1 MEGYVAEV
9 FRSIQGEGPHVG
21 VLQVFVRFAGCS
33 LRCAYCD
40 TVSARARAPEL
51 SVMSG
56 ETIRR
61 LPTPGGAGERAG
73 LARSLVEVSPHV
85 PSMSGT
91 GGEPLEQPDF
101 LCAFLRSFRGSGI
114 PVYLETNGLFEDA
127 ARAAAPLVD
136 IVSMDVKLPSLCGGG
151 DLFSIYRRVLPLFA
165 GKDLFCKV
173 VVAGGFVPEELA
185 EAARLVGEWDA
196 RVPFIIQPAT
206 ETPDAR
212 AVTGESLLMC
222 YFKAAEY
229 LDDVRVIPQ
238 CHQRLGLK

>member
-40 TVSARARAPEL
+40 TVSARARVPEL
-51 SVMSG
+51 SVVSG

-61 LPTPGGAGERAG
+61 IPNPVGADELAG

-85 PSMSGT
+85 HSMSVT

-101 LCAFLRSFRGSGI
+101 LCAFLRSFRGSGL

-151 DLFSIYRRVLPLFA
+151 DLFSVYRRVLPLFA
-165 GKDLFCKV
+165 GKELFCKV
-173 VVAGGFVPEELA
+173 VVAGGFVPEEFA
-185 EAARLVGEWDA
+185 EAARLVAEWDA

-206 ETPDAR
+206 ETPGAG
-212 AVTGESLLMC
+212 AVSGESLLTC

-238 CHQRLGLK
+238 CHQRLGLE